1 MKGHLLMSVKERQR
15 LLVIERVTRD
25 EMTIDEA
32 ARGLGLGYRQVQRL
46 LSRYRTEGDAGL
58 VHRARGQPSSR
69 RKAPDFRASVLK
81 LYKERYPDFGP
92 TLAAETMAERDKLF
106 VNPETLR
113 LWLIQE
119 SLWQTRKQRLKHRSW
134 RQRKSCFGELVQFDG
149 SVHDWF
155 EGRSSRCFLMSMV
168 DDATGTTL
176 LHFAPEETTLA
187 AMQVLEA
194 WIHQYG
200 IPAALYSDQKMVYL
214 TQRKPTLTEELQGA
228 QPKTQ
233 FGRAC
238 EQLGIALTY
247 AHSPQAKGRVERKH
261 GVCQDRLVKALRLQG
276 IGDLDAANAFLP
288 EWLTRFNTQFVKAA
302 HSPTDLHRPLPQEL
316 CLKGIF
322 CRHEER
328 TIQNDWT
335 VRYYNRWLQ
344 ILSDRAHPLPKTG
357 NRVVVEARRDG
368 ALYLRYKDQPLAF
381 RELEHRPTRHPAIKA
396 RAAPAPKRPPRADH
410 PWRGKRSN
418 AAEPW
423 VQREMLNLTAFTYLP
438 PTGIEEMDR
447 IIASEV
453 APDLLQPMRHF
464 QIGIGTTLSLW

>member
-15 LLVIERVTRD
+15 LLVVERVTRD

-32 ARGLGLGYRQVQRL
+32 SRSLGLTYRQVQRL
-46 LSRYRTEGDAGL
+46 LSRFRTEGDVGL

-69 RKAPDFRASVLK
+69 RKPADFRASVLK
-81 LYKERYPDFGP
+81 LYKEQYPDFGP
-92 TLAAETMAERDKLF
+92 TLAAETMAHRDQVL

-119 SLWQTRKQRLKHRSW
+119 GLWQARKQRLKHRTW
-134 RQRKSCFGELVQFDG
+134 RPRKACFGELVQLDG

-155 EGRSSRCFLMSMV
+155 EERGARCFLMSMV

-187 AMQVLEA
+187 AMQVLES
-194 WIHQYG
+194 WIHHYG
-200 IPAALYSDQKMVYL
+200 VPAALYSDQKMVYL
-214 TQRKPTLTEELQGA
+214 TKRKPTLTEELRGA
-228 QPKTQ
+228 EPKTQ

-238 EQLGIALTY
+238 FQLGIALTY

-261 GVCQDRLVKALRLQG
+261 GVCQDRLVKAMRLAG
-276 IGDLDAANAFLP
+276 IRDLDAANAFLP
-288 EWLTRFNTQFVKAA
+288 EWLAGFNRRFAKAA
-302 HSPTDLHRPLPQEL
+302 HSKTDLHRPLPDEL
-316 CLKGIF
+316 CLKSIF

-335 VRYYNRWLQ
+335 IRYNSRWLQ
-344 ILSDRAHPLPKTG
+344 VFSDNSHPLPKSG
-357 NRVVVEARRDG
+357 SRVIVEARRDG
-368 ALYLRYKDQPLAF
+368 SLCLRYKDQPLIF
-381 RELEHRPTRHPAIKA
+381 RELEQRPMRHPAIKA
-396 RAAPAPKRPPRADH
+396 RAAPAPAKPPRADH
-410 PWRGKRSN
+410 PWRSKRSK
-418 AAEPW
+418 ATEPW
-423 VQREMLNLTAFTYLP
+423 VQREMVNLTAFTYLP